1 VVVAE
6 QEYSMSLLFIDSF
19 DNYSNL
25 ATAQLVK
32 WQTVVNNSGA
42 AFLIDTVNP
51 RNAGGQDLFCGGV
64 SGSSGNYFQQ
74 TYAVDKV
81 TYITGFAFRVDSFDP
96 SNSQALTAFF
106 DVTSVAQVYVVLNPL
121 GFFEFRQSGV
131 AGTLLARST
140 VPAIVQTGVYY
151 FVEIKILFDGAAGTI
166 KCNITGGG
174 STTTVVNASGL
185 NTAPSGTN
193 SMRSQ
198 RIGALQS
205 NQNVTNEFSW
215 HFDDFYA
222 CDTNGAVNNDI
233 LGDCRA
239 VCLFPNASGSS
250 TQFTPIGAP
259 TNWQCV
265 SELSEDGDTT
275 YVFGGTVSNKDLYN
289 HTPTPATTNQVLGAQ
304 LCGVMRK
311 DDTGTRVGANTV
323 LSGATAQDGASNSLT
338 LNYAGYRDIL
348 ETDPATGIAFTKAGI
363 DAMQIGAK
371 IIS

>member
-1 VVVAE
+1 
-6 QEYSMSLLFIDSF
+6 MSLLFVDSF
-19 DNYSNL
+19 DNYS
-25 ATAQLVK
+25 TPQIGELVK
-32 WQTVVNNSGA
+32 WQTFVNDSGG

-51 RNAGGQDLFCGGV
+51 RVTGGQDLFCGGV
-64 SGSSGNYFQQ
+64 AGSNGNYFQQ
-74 TYAVDKV
+74 TYAVDKT

-96 SNSQALTAFF
+96 ANSMALTSFL
-106 DVTSVAQVYVVLNPL
+106 DVTTTTQVVVSLTAL
-121 GFFEFRQSGV
+121 GFLEFRQSSIT
-131 AGTLLARST
+131 GTLLARST
-140 VPAIVQTGVYY
+140 IPAIVQTGVYY
-151 FVEIKILFDGAAGTI
+151 FIEMKILFDGAAGTI

-174 STTTVVNASGL
+174 TTTTVVNVSGV

-193 SMRSQ
+193 SMRAQ
-198 RIGALQS
+198 RLGALQS
-205 NQNVTNEFSW
+205 SQILTNQFSW

-222 CDTNGAVNNDI
+222 CDSLGALNNDI

-239 VCLFPNASGSS
+239 VCLFPNAPGSS
-250 TQFTPIGAP
+250 TQFSPIGAA

-265 SELSEDGDTT
+265 NELSENGDTT
-275 YVFGGTVSNKDLYN
+275 YVFGSTVGNKDLYN

-311 DDTGTRVGANTV
+311 DDTGTRTGANTM
-323 LSGATAQDGASNSLT
+323 LSGATALDGGSNSLT
-338 LNYAGYRDIL
+338 LNYAGYRDIV